1 MSFIFYRRFSLK
13 SVHANPY
20 MQIAR
25 CLVRNRK
32 PLTRKRLTV
41 TEDLDF
47 KRLLAILTVS
57 TGINFDLIDK
67 ASPKVT

>member
-1 MSFIFYRRFSLK
+1 
-13 SVHANPY
+13 

-47 KRLLAILTVS
+47 KKLLAILTVS